1 MAPIR
6 LSPEEAVQSVT
17 NAILTVLRHSSNA
30 AFISACLTR
39 LQVNTLEE
47 GERRLK
53 HQLWSILHKLQAVE
67 VPPQV
72 AEDITALHLQQ
83 HQHHHASFH
92 PGFQEDIRGELT
104 HASQHQVGMVGDEC
118 DQYLFILS
126 PESAHTQNHEV
137 NYHPRASDCTG
148 NTWHQPEPTH
158 HFSAMDTSE
167 SDSHPVHENSMVN
180 TDHIVVEND
189 FLNNDLNT
197 QHQHTSRQEMNQVR
211 QELEDVS
218 CEVGHMSHTQE
229 SALSD
234 SPVVLLNLKRQLDIL
249 HDTNNTQQ
257 EGMASNIV
265 KDTDAPNINA
275 HTTTSSFTSTEMI
288 NKALSMLSHIT
299 EKDDGL
305 SSQSMIDAALNELSG
320 MLSQD
325 VSSQHTHPQ
334 PCSLTPPSS
343 SHSLS
348 QTLGLVEHYHAAH
361 NTAALPND
369 HNVLPTGEDQSLPTG
384 DPQSTVHF
392 QVSETTDHQSLSQDS
407 QSLMKE
413 KSELYA
419 YGSQLGKTKFTED
432 YSQSLVKDNRDHNG
446 MEKNNTTTP
455 SNPCKDAHDCATYTT
470 SKYPTR
476 STSEEARLLTA
487 VVVSP
492 PSHNPNSPKPTSS
505 DCRDNIPITD
515 QRNKQFSSQCY
526 DLQND
531 EQHDKT
537 STSRNTDDP
546 LPKSSCYDSVI
557 QAENHET
564 THEACLI
571 SLEFPAVRNRELVAS
586 PPKIIQECTSSCP
599 AKTQEVAPSPLV
611 RTEEV
616 TPSSHVGD
624 EGNTQPISDGSDV
637 SCTTTIITTKHQ
649 HSCTD
654 LDYVMN
660 SKRLRLTSTAHMT
673 NKDPETDNILP
684 NISNTDSEI
693 YDATQLHGSYKQPNV
708 DDTASTM
715 SYLRPD
721 ISETIAN
728 MTNIQPVACAEPGK
742 RLNFEPCAENKLTH
756 RSDMQTDVTLKKAD
770 FSSPTSRVLQHNSS
784 HVELV
789 LLQTEV
795 RTNSNL
801 LQTQKQP
808 PIKNYRRTKPR
819 FTVNDLLVLEESGS
833 GEGDSQDTVTRTNSE
848 NDSNEDSES
857 LLKDVYNDALLVAL
871 PSTDVHSADLVTSD
885 TRNFP
890 DAKTQEKVSEYV
902 NIDDKLH
909 HEYSKNE
916 YITASVSSEDLSK
929 EHEVVDHSNQYSVNQ
944 NVDEAN
950 VTTMSNL
957 NSEPLTGLGGKT
969 QVCATMS
976 GNATENVRESEE
988 EQDQVNQA
996 GNDINEAV
1004 SPRATSGS
1012 ELQEVVA
1019 LRPHNL
1025 HESRESGTT
1034 GQASRQLTRND
1045 DFHQEEIT
1053 TLEFVGTSSQYLP
1066 EDTRNS
1072 DMSLDHHHTRQET
1085 VAETLLPDE
1094 KMENKPE
1101 TTGTSVVI
1109 CTSECTF
1116 TRPQDISVLP
1126 DTRGEIMEV
1135 VNSPQTVTSSSHTR
1149 AVTME
1154 GQCCTSPPDMN
1165 KVWKSPQTVTTP
1177 SYGRPLTGKD
1187 HCSSSPFTDVNST
1200 NGGIITNVKKVFQ
1213 TVSTPTYKRTV
1224 PMGGRVSQQPGTT
1237 PSYTRKVLSEVEISP
1252 QLATTPRHKS
1262 KVPTGDHYNSSPSTI
1277 LLDSSIEVVLPD
1289 DDDDDE
1295 EEEEEEQQPLRTAGT
1310 EDSLHHSFSSVSSES
1325 GGSKKEEVF
1334 GRTPPLVDVSSDSLE
1349 CNSDD
1354 FAW

>member
-6 LSPEEAVQSVT
+6 LPPEEAVQSVT

-39 LQVNTLEE
+39 LQVHTLEE

-72 AEDITALHLQQ
+72 AEDITALTLQQ
-83 HQHHHASFH
+83 QHHHHASFH
-92 PGFQEDIRGELT
+92 PGFQEDIRGEIT
-104 HASQHQVGMVGDEC
+104 HASQHQVGMVGDEF
-118 DQYLFILS
+118 DQHLFILS
-126 PESAHTQNHEV
+126 PESAHTQDHEV
-137 NYHPRASDCTG
+137 NYHPRARSDCTG

-167 SDSHPVHENSMVN
+167 SDSHPVHENIMVN

-197 QHQHTSRQEMNQVR
+197 QHQHTSRQEMYQGR
-211 QELEDVS
+211 QELEDVN

-234 SPVVLLNLKRQLDIL
+234 SPVVLLNLKRQLDSL

-265 KDTDAPNINA
+265 RDTNAPNINA
-275 HTTTSSFTSTEMI
+275 HTTTSSFTSSEMI

-305 SSQSMIDAALNELSG
+305 SSQSMIDAAINELSG

-369 HNVLPTGEDQSLPTG
+369 HNVLPTGEDQSLPAG
-384 DPQSTVHF
+384 DPQSTVHL

-407 QSLMKE
+407 QSLLKE
-413 KSELYA
+413 KS
-419 YGSQLGKTKFTED
+419 
-432 YSQSLVKDNRDHNG
+432 
-446 MEKNNTTTP
+446 
-455 SNPCKDAHDCATYTT
+455 
-470 SKYPTR
+470 
-476 STSEEARLLTA
+476 
-487 VVVSP
+487 
-492 PSHNPNSPKPTSS
+492 
-505 DCRDNIPITD
+505 
-515 QRNKQFSSQCY
+515 
-526 DLQND
+526 
-531 EQHDKT
+531 
-537 STSRNTDDP
+537 DDP
-546 LPKSSCYDSVI
+546 LPKSSCYDSMI

-586 PPKIIQECTSSCP
+586 PPKIIQECTSSCL
-599 AKTQEVAPSPLV
+599 AKTQEVAPSSLV

-616 TPSSHVGD
+616 KPSSHVGD
-624 EGNTQPISDGSDV
+624 EGNAQPISDGSDV

-673 NKDPETDNILP
+673 NKDPETDSIPP
-684 NISNTDSEI
+684 NISNTDSER
-693 YDATQLHGSYKQPNV
+693 YDATQLQGSYKQPNV
-708 DDTASTM
+708 DDTVSTM
-715 SYLRPD
+715 SDLLPD
-721 ISETIAN
+721 TSETTTN
-728 MTNIQPVACAEPGK
+728 MTNIQPVACAEPDK
-742 RLNFEPCAENKLTH
+742 RLNFEPCIENKLTH
-756 RSDMQTDVTLKKAD
+756 RYDMQTDVTLKKAV
-770 FSSPTSRVLQHNSS
+770 FSSPTSRVLQHNNSP
-784 HVELV
+784 VDLV
-789 LLQTEV
+789 LLQTEES
-795 RTNSNL
+795 TNSNL
-801 LQTQKQP
+801 LPTQKQP
-808 PIKNYRRTKPR
+808 PIKNYRLTKPR
-819 FTVNDLLVLEESGS
+819 LTVNDLLVLEESGS
-833 GEGDSQDTVTRTNSE
+833 EEGDSQDTVTRTNSE

-857 LLKDVYNDALLVAL
+857 LLKDVCNDALLVAL
-871 PSTDVHSADLVTSD
+871 PSIDVHSADLVTSD

-890 DAKTQEKVSEYV
+890 GDKTQEEVSEYV

-909 HEYSKNE
+909 HEYSKEE
-916 YITASVSSEDLSK
+916 YITASVLSEDLSK
-929 EHEVVDHSNQYSVNQ
+929 EHEIVDHSNQYSVNT

-957 NSEPLTGLGGKT
+957 DSEPLTGLGGKK

-1012 ELQEVVA
+1012 ELQEAVA

-1072 DMSLDHHHTRQET
+1072 DMSLDHHHTRQGT
-1085 VAETLLPDE
+1085 VVETLLPDE

-1135 VNSPQTVTSSSHTR
+1135 VNSPRTVTSSTHTK

-1154 GQCCTSPPDMN
+1154 GQCYISPPDMN
-1165 KVWKSPQTVTTP
+1165 KVWKSPQTVTT
-1177 SYGRPLTGKD
+1177 SSHGKPLTGKD

-1200 NGGIITNVKKVFQ
+1200 NKGIITSVKKAFQ
-1213 TVSTPTYKRTV
+1213 TVSTPTYKKIV
-1224 PMGGRVSQQPGTT
+1224 PIGGRLSQQPGTT

-1289 DDDDDE
+1289 DDDDE
-1295 EEEEEEQQPLRTAGT
+1295 EEEKEEQPLRAVGT
-1310 EDSLHHSFSSVSSES
+1310 GDSLHHSFSSVSSDS
-1325 GGSKKEEVF
+1325 GGNKNEEVL
-1334 GRTPPLVDVSSDSLE
+1334 GKTPQLVDVSSDSLE